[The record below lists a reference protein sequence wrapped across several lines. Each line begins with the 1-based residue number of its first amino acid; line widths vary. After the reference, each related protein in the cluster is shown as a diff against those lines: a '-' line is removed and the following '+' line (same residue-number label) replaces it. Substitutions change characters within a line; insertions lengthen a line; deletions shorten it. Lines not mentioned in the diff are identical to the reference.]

1 MPIKTKLAVG
11 VVALTA
17 ALATSVPAQASSI
30 DVGIHGSNGGV
41 SVQYQGNGHG
51 RGHADRHDGGRG
63 YGHDRWDYD
72 RRYHRRPLTPWEV
85 RRKLLHRGFSHIQF
99 VDRYAPVYKARA
111 INRHGRR
118 VFLTLSS
125 RTGEIIRWGGRPH
138 Y

>member
-30 DVGIHGSNGGV
+30 HFGIHGSNGGV
-41 SVQYQGNGHG
+41 SIHYRDN
-51 RGHADRHDGGRG
+51 GRG
-63 YGHDRWDYD
+63 YDHGRWDHGRWD
-72 RRYHRRPLTPWEV
+72 HGRRHHRRPLTPWEV
-85 RRKLLHRGFSHIQF
+85 RRKLRHRGFRHIHF

-118 VFLTLSS
+118 VFLVLSS
-125 RTGEIIRWGGRPH
+125 RTGEVIRRGGRPH